1 MNRDNVETAV
11 KVNHGIAIAELEG
24 AFRGAAFMAANG
36 VPFDIAHRVL
46 MYPSQRRA
54 YDWR

>member
-1 MNRDNVETAV
+1 MNRDDIETAI

-24 AFRGAAFMAANG
+24 ARHGAAFMAANG
-36 VPFDIAHRVL
+36 VPFAVAHRVL
-46 MYPSQRRA
+46 MYPRMRRS

>member
-1 MNRDNVETAV
+1 MNRNDIETAI

-24 AFRGAAFMAANG
+24 AERGAAFMAANG
-36 VPFDIAHRVL
+36 VPFDVAHRVL
-46 MYPSQRRA
+46 MYPRMRRS